1 MWPNEMERDDSITLT
16 LHGLA
21 VDHGMVRAD
30 VFLQKLRALLD
41 SLEIADRILN
51 GSKSHEVIITDLR
64 MGNAMA
70 RLCEK
75 PSRGKK
81 TPASGSPLLQSAL
94 TAASHD
100 DLQIDRF
107 PIELIKSLAPLT
119 EMDSRRVSH
128 GEIGFA
134 GNTVIRLDAHLA
146 RRTEQALAR
155 ASGVPPDTQRPFEGV
170 AIAVFDGVLREID
183 SRGGLVRGKLV
194 LTAGGREVDCIFRR
208 DDIPALREHF
218 DRRARVEGMAHYDG
232 SNLLPARLEVVRIEP
247 IIADTEIGRWRGAL
261 ANRRAARPKGI

>member
-1 MWPNEMERDDSITLT
+1 MERDDSITLT

-21 VDHGMVRAD
+21 VDDGMVRAD

-75 PSRGKK
+75 PSGGKK
-81 TPASGSPLLQSAL
+81 SAAFGSPLLESAL

-100 DLQIDRF
+100 DLQIDQF
-107 PIELIKSLAPLT
+107 PVELIKSLAPLT
-119 EMDSRRVSH
+119 EMDSKRLSH
-128 GEIGFA
+128 GELGFA

-146 RRTEQALAR
+146 RQTEQALAR
-155 ASGVPPDTQRPFEGV
+155 ASRTPLATQSPFKGAAV
-170 AIAVFDGVLREID
+170 AAFDGVLREID
-183 SRGGLVRGKLV
+183 SRGSTVRGKLV
-194 LTAGGREVDCIFRR
+194 LTAGGREVDCIFRFE
-208 DDIPALREHF
+208 DIPALRQHF

-232 SNLLPARLEVVRIEP
+232 VNLLPGRLEVVRIEP
-247 IIADTEIGRWRGAL
+247 IIADTDLGRWRGAL